1 MKFRWTKKES
11 CLFSLLLLA
20 CLSLSAHADEQSP
33 AISRLG
39 QLALRINLQSVEVR
53 EDFARVAIEEVVISL
68 QLESELAQVQAQDSS
83 KNRRWSSATRHYARQ
98 LAIAAESL
106 SESSQITLSVGREQT
121 VLINMDDRLVVLSNP
136 RAEAQTDMERRII
149 ERFCSAQPC
158 QDWQVTGALTAPASL
173 KRQSPVW
180 TFGDGGSYSCSN
192 GEGLSLG
199 FTDIQ
204 QMAEKKAFC
213 QQLFSELYTLV
224 SALQA
229 RLYHGENI
237 DWGGLQILAVPGD
250 DHHRVL
256 LGTQAQVMW
265 LVLPICAAQ
274 PRLIARIQPWLK
286 ARALGAG
293 NVLSVENVE
302 PLLMSPL
309 LPLIDASQS

>member
-1 MKFRWTKKES
+1 MKSHWTKKES
-11 CLFSLLLLA
+11 YLFSLLLLA
-20 CLSLSAHADEQSP
+20 CLSLAAYADEQSP

-39 QLALRINLQSVEVR
+39 QLALQINQQSAEVR

-68 QLESELAQVQAQDSS
+68 QLESELAQVQTQDSG

-98 LAIAAESL
+98 LAKAAESL
-106 SESSQITLSVGREQT
+106 SENSQITLSVGREQT

-158 QDWQVTGALTAPASL
+158 QDWQVTGASTAPVSV
-173 KRQSPVW
+173 KRHSPVW

-224 SALQA
+224 SALRA
-229 RLYHGENI
+229 RLYQGEEI
-237 DWGGLQILAVPGD
+237 DWNELQIQGVPGD
-250 DHHRVL
+250 DHQRVL
-256 LGTQAQVMW
+256 LGTRAEVMW
-265 LVLPICAAQ
+265 LVLPTCAAQ
-274 PRLIARIQPWLK
+274 PRVFARLQPWLK
-286 ARALGAG
+286 SRVHGAG
-293 NVLSVENVE
+293 SALTIKHVEQ
-302 PLLMSPL
+302 LLL
-309 LPLIDASQS
+309 AHAEN